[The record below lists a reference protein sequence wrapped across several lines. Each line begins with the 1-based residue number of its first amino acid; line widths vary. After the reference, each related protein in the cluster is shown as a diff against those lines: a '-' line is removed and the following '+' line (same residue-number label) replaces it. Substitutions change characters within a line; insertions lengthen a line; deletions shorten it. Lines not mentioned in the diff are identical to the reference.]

1 MPAVFPSAHQ
11 YHHQHHGQPMITEIF
26 TSQMIIHH
34 PNANHVLHHPN
45 ANHVL
50 GTNRTLVSSG
60 IQGAPG
66 GHYGA
71 NLPNTELGGYEIIR
85 EHG

>member
-60 IQGAPG
+60 IQGAPW

-71 NLPNTELGGYEIIR
+71 NLPNMELGGYEIIR